1 MSLALH
7 LLPGRYA
14 VAQLPAHAPLP
25 AWWPAHGRRHAS
37 WTDDELS
44 LVCEEAHVPDNIRC
58 QRGWRMFKLQGPFDF
73 ALTGIL
79 KAVLDPLAAAGV
91 GIFALSTYDTDYVLV
106 QAHQLEVAVEALRG
120 AGHRLRGDA
129 PDDRGD
135 AFLSGP

>member
-1 MSLALH
+1 MTSPRLTLAL
-7 LLPGRYA
+7 LPPRYA
-14 VAQLPAHAPLP
+14 VAQLRADAPLP
-25 AWWPAHGRRHAS
+25 AWWPATGMRHAS

-44 LVCEEAHVPDNIRC
+44 LVCEEDCVPHDVRC

-106 QAHQLEVAVEALRG
+106 QAHQLEEAMSALRG
-120 AGHRLRGDA
+120 AGHRV
-129 PDDRGD
+129 
-135 AFLSGP
+135 GP

>member
-1 MSLALH
+1 MTAPSLALT

-14 VAQLPAHAPLP
+14 VAQLPTGASLP
-25 AWWPAHGRRHAS
+25 AWWPDSGMRHAS
-37 WTDDELS
+37 WTDDEVS
-44 LVCEEAHVPDNIRC
+44 LVCEEDCVPHEVRC

-106 QAHQLEVAVEALRG
+106 QAHQLEQAVSALRS
-120 AGHRLRGDA
+120 AGHRV
-129 PDDRGD
+129 
-135 AFLSGP
+135 GP

>member
-1 MSLALH
+1 MTSLTLA

-14 VAQLPAHAPLP
+14 VAQLPAGSALP
-25 AWWPAHGRRHAS
+25 AWWPNTGMRHAG

-44 LVCEEAHVPDNIRC
+44 LVCEETHVPEDVRC

-79 KAVLDPLAAAGV
+79 KAVLDPLASAGI

-106 QAHQLEVAVEALRG
+106 QAPQLDEAVSALRD
-120 AGHRLRGDA
+120 AGHRICA
-129 PDDRGD
+129 
-135 AFLSGP
+135 

>member
-1 MSLALH
+1 MTSLALA

-14 VAQLPAHAPLP
+14 VAQLTADSALP
-25 AWWPAHGRRHAS
+25 AWWPNTGMRHAG
-37 WTDDELS
+37 WTDEELS
-44 LVCEEAHVPDNIRC
+44 LVCEEAHVPEDVRC

-106 QAHQLEVAVEALRG
+106 QAPQLDEAVSALRD
-120 AGHRLRGDA
+120 AGHRICA
-129 PDDRGD
+129 
-135 AFLSGP
+135 

>member
-1 MSLALH
+1 MTSLALA

-14 VAQLPAHAPLP
+14 VAQLPADSALP
-25 AWWPAHGRRHAS
+25 AWWPNTGTRHAG
-37 WTDDELS
+37 WTDEELS
-44 LVCEEAHVPDNIRC
+44 LVCEEAHVPEDVRC

-106 QAHQLEVAVEALRG
+106 QAPQLDEAVSALRD
-120 AGHRLRGDA
+120 AGHRIDA
-129 PDDRGD
+129 
-135 AFLSGP
+135 

>member
-1 MSLALH
+1 MTSLALS

-14 VAQLPAHAPLP
+14 VAQLPADSALL
-25 AWWPAHGRRHAS
+25 AWWPSTGMRHAG

-44 LVCEEAHVPDNIRC
+44 LVCEEAHVPGNVRC

-79 KAVLDPLAAAGV
+79 KAVLDPLAAAGI

-106 QAHQLEVAVEALRG
+106 QAPRLDEALSALRD
-120 AGHRLRGDA
+120 AGHRIDA
-129 PDDRGD
+129 
-135 AFLSGP
+135 

>member
-1 MSLALH
+1 MTSLALA

-14 VAQLPAHAPLP
+14 VAQLPADSALP
-25 AWWPAHGRRHAS
+25 AWWPNTGMRHAG

-44 LVCEEAHVPDNIRC
+44 LVCEEAHVPGNVRC

-106 QAHQLEVAVEALRG
+106 QAPQLDEAVSALRD
-120 AGHRLRGDA
+120 AGHRIDA
-129 PDDRGD
+129 
-135 AFLSGP
+135 

>member
-1 MSLALH
+1 MTSLALS

-14 VAQLPAHAPLP
+14 VAQLPADSALP
-25 AWWPAHGRRHAS
+25 AWWPSTGMRHAG

-44 LVCEEAHVPDNIRC
+44 LVCEEAHVPGNVRC

-79 KAVLDPLAAAGV
+79 KAVLDPLAAAGI

-106 QAHQLEVAVEALRG
+106 QAPRLDEALSALRD
-120 AGHRLRGDA
+120 AGYRIDA
-129 PDDRGD
+129 
-135 AFLSGP
+135 

>member
-1 MSLALH
+1 MTSLALA

-14 VAQLPAHAPLP
+14 VAQLPADSALP
-25 AWWPAHGRRHAS
+25 AWWPNTGMRHAG
-37 WTDDELS
+37 WTDEELS
-44 LVCEEAHVPDNIRC
+44 LVCEEAHVPEDVRC

-106 QAHQLEVAVEALRG
+106 QAPQLDEAVSALRD
-120 AGHRLRGDA
+120 AGHRIDA
-129 PDDRGD
+129 
-135 AFLSGP
+135 

>member
-1 MSLALH
+1 MTSLALA

-14 VAQLPAHAPLP
+14 VAQLTADSALP
-25 AWWPAHGRRHAS
+25 AWWPTTGMRHAG
-37 WTDDELS
+37 WTDEELS
-44 LVCEEAHVPDNIRC
+44 LVCEEAHVPEDVRC

-106 QAHQLEVAVEALRG
+106 QAPQLDEAVSALRD
-120 AGHRLRGDA
+120 AGHRIDA
-129 PDDRGD
+129 
-135 AFLSGP
+135 

>member
-1 MSLALH
+1 MTAPSLTLT
-7 LLPGRYA
+7 LLPARYA
-14 VAQLPAHAPLP
+14 VAQLPADAALP
-25 AWWPAHGRRHAS
+25 AWWPTAGMRHAG

-44 LVCEEAHVPDNIRC
+44 LVCEEHHVPEDVRC

-106 QAHQLEVAVEALRG
+106 QAHQLDEACGALSS
-120 AGHRLRGDA
+120 AGHRI
-129 PDDRGD
+129 
-135 AFLSGP
+135 GP